1 MGAETTYYAKVPK
14 VFYEWI
20 EVSALTSSDVRKD
33 YPEAIEILHWTE
45 FNEMTEDDD

>member
-1 MGAETTYYAKVPK
+1 MSANTTYYAKVPK

-20 EVSALTSSDVRKD
+20 EVSALTSADVKQE

-45 FNEMTEDDD
+45 FEELTK

>member
-1 MGAETTYYAKVPK
+1 MSANTIYYAKVPK

-20 EVSALTSSDVRKD
+20 EVSAVTRSDVRHD

-45 FNEMTEDDD
+45 FNEMTESE